1 MKRLLL
7 HPGSLRLPPSQ
18 IKQKAFD
25 LGYNTTNH
33 HRSDVARDEAPFA
46 SSGIFVFATTP
57 DQTKG
62 V

>member
-18 IKQKAFD
+18 IKRKAFD
-25 LGYNTTNH
+25 LGYNTANH
-33 HRSDVARDEAPFA
+33 QRSDVARDEASFA
-46 SSGIFVFATTP
+46 SSGVFAFTTIP